1 MVSLWNKIPIKCLF
15 VRELNIYIGFWSL
28 RWRPLN
34 MGFVDKGP
42 SKSAM
47 VFLLFVLSISQAWWA
62 SNFDEHQKILNMMA
76 SWLRNVGPMRFDT
89 SFIAAPTRCQCQ
101 TLVVLV
107 NLSYLHAR
115 RVQPACYYYIESD
128 GGPLIILSL
137 VDPRNLTCTPQRGH
151 TRHMSQLEC
160 SWPFSAPRGGLW
172 SGRGPCCWCVKI
184 NII

>member
-76 SWLRNVGPMRFDT
+76 SWLRNVGPMRFGT

-107 NLSYLHAR
+107 NLFACTSSPTRLLLLHWIR
-115 RVQPACYYYIESD
+115 RRPINNPFTCRPSKLDMHPTTWTHKAHVTIGVLLTVFRTTWRLVKWPR
-128 GGPLIILSL
+128 PLLL
-137 VDPRNLTCTPQRGH
+137 VR
-151 TRHMSQLEC
+151 
-160 SWPFSAPRGGLW
+160 
-172 SGRGPCCWCVKI
+172 
-184 NII
+184 